1 VPVLAQRAARTEAE
15 RAIPE
20 QTIADFVDSG
30 LLRAANPERYGGYGL
45 DYDDVCALAME
56 LGRGDGSA
64 AWCFQVFASHNWMIG
79 LAPEQAQ
86 EDYFADGPDVLAS
99 SGFTPTGA
107 TVEPVDGGWR
117 VSGRWGFSSGCDHAQ
132 WALLAG
138 IVPDERGYVLF
149 VIPRSD
155 WQIEDTWFVAGLKG
169 TGSKDVVIDEPVLVP
184 EHRYIPMH
192 GAEVGPARE
201 LHNRPSYG
209 VPIPSVMPFTLASPV
224 LGMAQGAVDVFED
237 WMRGRVASFSGQK
250 GSEQPS
256 VWLRLSEAAAEVA
269 AGRALARQ
277 DFREMLDR
285 AARGE
290 QPSVDDRLRYRRDHG
305 YIGKL
310 CYRAVNRLYEAAGA
324 ASIYDS
330 HPLQRFHRD
339 VTVAAHHVAI
349 VWDTYAELYGRA
361 RLGLE
366 PDGVFW

>member
-1 VPVLAQRAARTEAE
+1 MVQEAVSGTGLLQRASELVPVLAERAAQTEAE
-15 RAIPE
+15 RTIPD
-20 QTIADFVDSG
+20 QTIADFVGSG
-30 LLRAANPERYGGYGL
+30 LLRAGNPDRYGGYGL
-45 DYDDVCALAME
+45 DYDEVCAIAME

-64 AWCFQVFASHNWMIG
+64 AWCYQVFASHNWMIG

-86 EDYFADGPDVLAS
+86 EDYFANGADVIAS

-107 TVEPVDGGWR
+107 TVEPVDGGWML
-117 VSGRWGFSSGCDHAQ
+117 SGRWGFSSGCDHAH

-149 VIPRSD
+149 VVPRSD

-169 TGSKDVVIDEPVLVP
+169 TGSKDVVIGEPVFVP

-201 LHNRPSYG
+201 LHDRPSYG

-224 LGMAQGAVDVFED
+224 LGMAQGAVDVFEE
-237 WMRGRVASFSGQK
+237 WMRRRVASFSGQK

-285 AARGE
+285 AAGGE

-310 CYRAVNRLYEAAGA
+310 CYQAVNRLYEAAGA
-324 ASIYDS
+324 AS
-330 HPLQRFHRD
+330 
-339 VTVAAHHVAI
+339 
-349 VWDTYAELYGRA
+349 
-361 RLGLE
+361 
-366 PDGVFW
+366 